1 MSPALQ
7 VKLLRVLQEKE
18 VMRLGGTKIIHVDV
32 RIIAATNVDM
42 EAMVRDGAIRK
53 DLYYRLNT
61 MELTLPP
68 LRRRRED
75 IPLLIR
81 HIQTEIGANFVLSQP
96 VMNQIM
102 AHDWDG
108 NVRELKNYV
117 EFFQCLGKKEICL
130 DDLPRRLRS
139 GEAPRPVLVQ
149 AAKTQRPEQKKQT
162 EPGNWTEEQRFIL
175 RCLYNSYQEGK
186 LIGRRAICQEARR
199 IQLLLTEQE
208 VRNQLKQL
216 EDMGLVKVGTGR
228 AGSRLT
234 PEGVVLLSGGI

>member
-1 MSPALQ
+1 MSLALQ

-139 GEAPRPVLVQ
+139 QAISSREVSRWMSAPSASIFSRTRLSFSPVL
-149 AAKTQRPEQKKQT
+149 RP
-162 EPGNWTEEQRFIL
+162 L
-175 RCLYNSYQEGK
+175 
-186 LIGRRAICQEARR
+186 
-199 IQLLLTEQE
+199 
-208 VRNQLKQL
+208 
-216 EDMGLVKVGTGR
+216 
-228 AGSRLT
+228 
-234 PEGVVLLSGGI
+234 